1 MEKLWTNISKSVR
14 NNFWMTITLL
24 LQNKR
29 LKPNFIIK
37 ALGSIKIQIKFTI
50 QYKTSWIFVI
60 KTLKLIIT
68 KILFGWTPTKN
79 QGYLSKAIKIMLTKK
94 NTQARLL
101 FSCVFLLKVSIIIII
116 MIANSIISQKLK
128 TSIYFNKYYIIV
140 YNSRIWLI
148 LSNIWIVHVIIHD
161 SLKE

>member
-1 MEKLWTNISKSVR
+1 
-14 NNFWMTITLL
+14 MTITLL

-37 ALGSIKIQIKFTI
+37 ALGSRKIQIKF
-50 QYKTSWIFVI
+50 
-60 KTLKLIIT
+60 
-68 KILFGWTPTKN
+68 TPTKN

-116 MIANSIISQKLK
+116 MIANSIISQKPA
-128 TSIYFNKYYIIV
+128 T
-140 YNSRIWLI
+140 
-148 LSNIWIVHVIIHD
+148 
-161 SLKE
+161 